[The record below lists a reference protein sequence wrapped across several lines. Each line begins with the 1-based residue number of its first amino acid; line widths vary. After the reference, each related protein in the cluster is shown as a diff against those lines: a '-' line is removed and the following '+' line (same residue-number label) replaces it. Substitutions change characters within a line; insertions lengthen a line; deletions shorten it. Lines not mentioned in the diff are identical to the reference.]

1 MLDCRNN
8 DFSLIERRCQSSVVD
23 GLCPC
28 RQIHGRRK
36 INTPRMKPN
45 AYGRDG
51 LLESA
56 LSDQL
61 LKPANMVRGN
71 AAFLK
76 AKAEGLPA
84 NEHALSCRLHAG
96 DGA

>member
-1 MLDCRNN
+1 
-8 DFSLIERRCQSSVVD
+8 
-23 GLCPC
+23 
-28 RQIHGRRK
+28 
-36 INTPRMKPN
+36 
-45 AYGRDG
+45 
-51 LLESA
+51 
-56 LSDQL
+56 
-61 LKPANMVRGN
+61 MVRGN